1 MEDLHEIVQLIAA
14 EDKDGRITAFMGIE
28 NYSVNKLAMNEQNPL
43 ARGFYEHMGFCVYK
57 RTDYDEQGNPYP
69 ILYMELKDGQMKK
82 SK

>member
-1 MEDLHEIVQLIAA
+1 MHEIVQLIAA
-14 EDKDGRITAFMGIE
+14 EDKDGRITPFMGIE
-28 NYSVNKLAMNEQNPL
+28 NYSVNKLAVNEQNPL